1 MEREQL
7 VRNRLLQLELHF
19 KSIRYFDR
27 RKDKQLESS
36 LLFSDQRPNEL
47 IIIYCKEGFLTIN
60 SDDKNYIMDN
70 NSYCIINNR
79 AHLKAHDI
87 DAEALE
93 K

>member
-27 RKDKQLESS
+27 TKDKQLEAS

-47 IIIYCKEGFLTIN
+47 IIIYC
-60 SDDKNYIMDN
+60 
-70 NSYCIINNR
+70 
-79 AHLKAHDI
+79 
-87 DAEALE
+87 
-93 K
+93 

>member
-47 IIIYCKEGFLTIN
+47 IIIYCKEGFLTIILMI
-60 SDDKNYIMDN
+60 K
-70 NSYCIINNR
+70 IILWIIT
-79 AHLKAHDI
+79 AIVLLTTEPI
-87 DAEALE
+87 
-93 K
+93 